1 MAMEKTVYQQ
11 IAARTGGDIY
21 IGVVGP
27 VRTGKSTLI
36 KRIMEELV
44 IPNIEDAY
52 RKERARDELPQSG
65 SGKTIMTSEPKFVP
79 EEAVEISPDG
89 TATLRVRMIDSVGY
103 MVDGAA
109 GAMEDGKERM
119 VTTPWYDEEIPMSQA
134 AELGTKKVMEDHC
147 SIGLVVTTDG
157 TVTEISRADYEVPE
171 ARAIRDMLATGK
183 PFVVLI
189 NSRSPQSAA
198 AQALARQLRETY
210 GVGVYPAD
218 CQTLTAQEIG
228 NLLQDLLYAFPMQ
241 EMRVF
246 LPRWMD
252 ALEYDHPIKATLYD
266 ALAQKAAGIGALC
279 QARSVLETLE
289 ELEHVTGVQL
299 LGIDLGTGTVS
310 CQLQFP
316 ESLYYEILSQRSGLE
331 ITSDAELMGLLTE
344 LAQVKQRYDKIAS
357 ALEQTQATG
366 YGIVMP
372 TRGEMTLE
380 APELVRKGSAW
391 GVKLKAGAPSIHMM
405 RVDLEAE
412 ISPMVGSELQ
422 SQELVGSLSRQFEED
437 REKLWES
444 NIFGKSVFEMVSDS
458 IEGKLRRL
466 PDEVQM
472 KFRGSLAKTVN
483 EGANGMI
490 CILF

>member
-89 TATLRVRMIDSVGY
+89 TARLRVRMIDSVGY
-103 MVDGAA
+103 MVDGAT

-119 VTTPWYDEEIPMSQA
+119 VTTPWFDQEIPLSQA

-147 SIGLVVTTDG
+147 SVGLVVTTDG
-157 TVTEISRADYEVPE
+157 TVTEIPRADYETPE
-171 ARAIRDMLATGK
+171 ARAIRDMKATGK
-183 PFVVLI
+183 PFVVLL
-189 NSRSPQSAA
+189 NSRNPKSAA
-198 AQALARQLRETY
+198 TQTLAKQLGEVY

-228 NLLQDLLYAFPMQ
+228 ALLQDLLYAFPMQ
-241 EMRVF
+241 EMRVY

-252 ALEYDHPIKATLYD
+252 ALEYDHPVKAALYD
-266 ALAQKAAGIGALC
+266 ALSDRAARIGALC
-279 QARSVLETLE
+279 QARSVLETLT
-289 ELEHVTGVQL
+289 ELEPVTGVTIQD
-299 LGIDLGTGTVS
+299 IDLGTGTIS
-310 CQLQFP
+310 CRLQFP
-316 ESLYYEILSQRSGLE
+316 ESLYYEILSDRTGLE
-331 ITSDAELMGLLTE
+331 ITGDGELLALLTE

-357 ALEQTQATG
+357 ALDQTQATG

-372 TRGEMTLE
+372 TRAEMQLQ
-380 APELVRKGSAW
+380 APELVRKGSAY
-391 GVKLKAGAPSIHMM
+391 GVKLKAAAPSIHMM

-412 ISPMVGSELQ
+412 ISPMVGGEQQ
-422 SQELVGSLSRQFEED
+422 SQELVSSLAHQYEED

-444 NIFGKSVFEMVSDS
+444 NIFGKSVFEMVNDS
-458 IEGKLRRL
+458 IEGKLRRI
-466 PDEVQM
+466 PDEVQL
-472 KFRGSLAKTVN
+472 KFRNSLSKTVN